1 MSRILPLIWVGWSIS
16 WVSELSKTK
25 SQKALDAGEV
35 VESESQLMSGKLKSP
50 VIMVSVDE
58 LDWTICVRIQ
68 IMSFI

>member
-35 VESESQLMSGKLKSP
+35 VESP
-50 VIMVSVDE
+50 N
-58 LDWTICVRIQ
+58 
-68 IMSFI
+68 

>member
-25 SQKALDAGEV
+25 SQKALDAAEV
-35 VESESQLMSGKLKSP
+35 VERESQVPGKLKSP
-50 VIMVSVDE
+50 MIMISVDE
-58 LDWTICVRIQ
+58 FDWTICVRLD